1 VPATPTPECDYFV
14 RTRRMLGKKW
24 GQLKAGYP
32 TILYLSDLMRSRG
45 DGKKLHVTLLGPSA
59 TTDF

>member
-1 VPATPTPECDYFV
+1 
-14 RTRRMLGKKW
+14 MLGKKW